1 MTEQT
6 VDENVQIDDFND
18 DDDEA
23 EEEKHDD
30 LQLDQV
36 PNDFDVDEGVAVEDR
51 TNGAWTFSDFMNE
64 DRIPE
69 FTLDWG
75 ANKRRMEELG
85 CEHVLFRSVVILM
98 TTYIMN
104 TFVTATDNF
113 GSRMFGQKWKP
124 FSVNECKSFIS
135 IILVLDQIK
144 RNVKQDP
151 FWYVSSYVDSLRKK
165 I

>member
-36 PNDFDVDEGVAVEDR
+36 PNDFDVDEGVAVEER
-51 TNGAWTFSDFMNE
+51 TNGAWTFTDFMNE

-85 CEHVLFRSVVILM
+85 CHTCLDSFSCYFDEHICYCHSFC
-98 TTYIMN
+98 
-104 TFVTATDNF
+104 
-113 GSRMFGQKWKP
+113 SRMFCQKWKP
-124 FSVNECKSFIS
+124 FSVNEFKFSF
-135 IILVLDQIK
+135 LLFLFLIK
-144 RNVKQDP
+144 LSVTL
-151 FWYVSSYVDSLRKK
+151 SK
-165 I
+165 IHFGM